1 MFVIFCLNVSVY
13 AWWLLQLI
21 IDNTLYDS
29 RGQLIYNQRV
39 KCMITDTMTMKTAI
53 GMKLHL

>member
-29 RGQLIYNQRV
+29 RGQLIYDQLV
-39 KCMITDTMTMKTAI
+39 KCMITDAMTMKTAI
-53 GMKLHL
+53 GM